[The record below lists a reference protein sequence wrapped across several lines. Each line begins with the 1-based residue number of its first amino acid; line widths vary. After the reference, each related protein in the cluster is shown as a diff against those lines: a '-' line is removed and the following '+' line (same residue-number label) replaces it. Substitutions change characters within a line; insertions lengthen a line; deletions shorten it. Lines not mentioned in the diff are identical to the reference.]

1 MLKNNKKESWEWRC
15 FYEKE
20 KYKNNILHQIGFNLP
35 EPKNIEYMDKYIIIP
50 KLSHN
55 IKLRMTKDTKLEEL
69 NIKTIIKTQN
79 NIFKFSKKTK
89 LSFPIIEN
97 DLLKLKKLKILNETS
112 KIKSLNSIKDILN
125 IEKNN
130 YSFFLVKKNI
140 VRYNIKKEISQ
151 YRKDIRLE
159 FADVYINNI
168 LHKTISLKCTSIDTI
183 TKFLTKLDML
193 QLKKTNYVNYIKSLE
208 TI

>member
-69 NIKTIIKTQN
+69 NIKTIIETQN

-97 DLLKLKKLKILNETS
+97 DLLKLKKLKILNESS
-112 KIKSLNSIKDILN
+112 KIKSLDSIKDILH

-130 YSFFLVKKNI
+130 YSFFLVKKILLDIISKKKYRNI
-140 VRYNIKKEISQ
+140 EKI
-151 YRKDIRLE
+151 
-159 FADVYINNI
+159 
-168 LHKTISLKCTSIDTI
+168 
-183 TKFLTKLDML
+183 
-193 QLKKTNYVNYIKSLE
+193 
-208 TI
+208 